1 MQQSI
6 HGLSLQTSG
15 SACYPDGARV
25 AMQSPE
31 DGRWFG
37 LNDNQLSRHGLVLGA
52 PGFGK
57 TCFLLNTAEQLR
69 ETAAPEDVFL
79 FFDTKGDYLERLYQN
94 GDAVIGLE
102 HVPGA
107 VCWNIYEEILADGN
121 APEALLENANE
132 IASLLFAERIERSR
146 DPFFPKE
153 ARDLVAGLLYSL
165 TRQGE
170 EDRKFAASSRHN
182 RGLRQFVE
190 RDFFAKRILHEL
202 NEYPETRS
210 ISHALCEGREGEL
223 DAQSHGV
230 ISEASGLLRE
240 CFTGDFGKEGDFSV
254 RRFVRKGC
262 AAGRA
267 LFIEYDA
274 RRGNTLAPVYRVLLD
289 LILQESISR
298 RNINRRGRIFLFCDE
313 ISLVPRL
320 KHLANAV
327 NFGRGLNVSV
337 FIGAQSVGQL
347 MQAYGEAMS
356 SAVLSNIG
364 TCIAF
369 NSGEKSSR
377 EVVSQR
383 CGRGIR
389 QEQVIS
395 MTGQVSFRERDGSVI
410 EDYDITTLAVGQAI
424 IHTLGEAPYVF
435 RFPEP

>member
-1 MQQSI
+1 MQQPI

-31 DGRWFG
+31 DGCWFG
-37 LNDNQLSRHGLVLGA
+37 LNDNQLSRHVLVLGA

-69 ETAAPEDVFL
+69 ETAATEDVFL
-79 FFDTKGDYLERLYQN
+79 FFDTKGDYLERLCRT
-94 GDAVIGLE
+94 GDAVIGLN

-107 VCWNIYEEILADGN
+107 ACWNVFEEMLADGN
-121 APEALLENANE
+121 EPEALLENANE

-165 TRQGE
+165 TRQGT
-170 EDRKFAASSRHN
+170 EDRKFAASNHHN
-182 RGLRQFVE
+182 RGLQQFVE
-190 RDFFAKRILHEL
+190 RNFSAKRILREL

-210 ISHALCEGREGEL
+210 ICHALCESREGEL

-262 AAGRA
+262 AARRA

-347 MQAYGEAMS
+347 MQAYGEAMG
-356 SAVLSNIG
+356 SAVLSNMGI
-364 TCIAF
+364 CIAF

-389 QEQVIS
+389 QEQVVS
-395 MTGQVSFRERDGSVI
+395 MTGQVSFREREGSVI
-410 EDYDITTLAVGQAI
+410 EDYDITTLTVGQAI
-424 IHTLGEAPYVF
+424 VHTLGEAPYVF
-435 RFPEP
+435 RFPEA